1 MELKIKDKYIGNK
14 VTKGF
19 TEITLSNEL
28 SQRELLHIK
37 NMISSEYIEEVKVDV
52 KPKVEP
58 IEKIEPVEKIE
69 TAVKEVAAYSKKK
82 KKK

>member
-19 TEITLSNEL
+19 TEITLSKEL
-28 SQRELLHIK
+28 TQRELLHIK
-37 NMISSEYIEEVKVDV
+37 NMISSEYIEEV
-52 KPKVEP
+52 
-58 IEKIEPVEKIE
+58 EPVEKIE
-69 TAVKEVAAYSKKK
+69 TAIKEVAAYSKKK

>member
-19 TEITLSNEL
+19 TEITLSKEL
-28 SQRELLHIK
+28 TQRELLHIK
-37 NMISSEYIEEVKVDV
+37 NMISSEYIEEVESKV
-52 KPKVEP
+52 
-58 IEKIEPVEKIE
+58 EPVEKIE
-69 TAVKEVAAYSKKK
+69 TAIKEVAAYSKKK